1 MFLQPLSWFFE
12 WKSSTH
18 ADWCLINIPSFPRDP
33 DSQGSSVSFQI
44 SLVPFISSTHAPS
57 YYFPSYSLCIITF
70 CGRLLNWCI
79 WEGHFLP
86 CLILCESLVKSS
98 SPPAQP
104 GLSVL
109 PELPTPASVSRTQ
122 RTASTLSSP
131 WKPPAPPP
139 SSPWCCHP
147 LQRSGS
153 DPKKGSTGSQ
163 HMGRL
168 PACTSGSWSVV
179 LSRRMD

>member
-12 WKSSTH
+12 WRSSTH

-70 CGRLLNWCI
+70 CGRLPNWCI

-109 PELPTPASVSRTQ
+109 PELPTNPENCFHLVLPLETS
-122 RTASTLSSP
+122 STSSLFLMML
-131 WKPPAPPP
+131 PPIAE
-139 SSPWCCHP
+139 
-147 LQRSGS
+147 
-153 DPKKGSTGSQ
+153 K
-163 HMGRL
+163 
-168 PACTSGSWSVV
+168 
-179 LSRRMD
+179 